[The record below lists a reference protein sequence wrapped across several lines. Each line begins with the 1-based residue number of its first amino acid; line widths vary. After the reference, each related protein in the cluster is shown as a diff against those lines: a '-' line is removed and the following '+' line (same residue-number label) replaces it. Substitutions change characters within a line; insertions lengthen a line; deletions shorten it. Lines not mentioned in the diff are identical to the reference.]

1 MLKIVG
7 YARKTYLNLAITLST
22 SLSGLAQ
29 LLVASTVFPHKLQ
42 VIPSLLRKGLCDAQ
56 VPLNSPFLRKISLTD
71 IRTKKSARKPSVIK
85 KVVIP
90 D

>member
-7 YARKTYLNLAITLST
+7 YARKDYLNLAITLST

>member
-7 YARKTYLNLAITLST
+7 YALKDYLNLAITLST

-42 VIPSLLRKGLCDAQ
+42 VIPSLLRKGLCEAQ

>member
-7 YARKTYLNLAITLST
+7 YAGKDYLNLAITLST

-42 VIPSLLRKGLCDAQ
+42 VIPSLLRKGLCEAQ

>member
-7 YARKTYLNLAITLST
+7 YALKDYLNLAITLST

>member
-7 YARKTYLNLAITLST
+7 YARKDYLNLAITLST
-22 SLSGLAQ
+22 SLSGLTQ
-29 LLVASTVFPHKLQ
+29 ELVESTVFPHKLQ

>member
-1 MLKIVG
+1 LLKIVG
-7 YARKTYLNLAITLST
+7 YDRKTYLNLAITLST

-71 IRTKKSARKPSVIK
+71 IKTKKSARKHSVIK

>member
-7 YARKTYLNLAITLST
+7 YARKDYLNLAITLST

-29 LLVASTVFPHKLQ
+29 EVVASTVFPHKLQ

>member
-7 YARKTYLNLAITLST
+7 YAREDYLNLAITLST

-42 VIPSLLRKGLCDAQ
+42 VIPSLLRKGLCEAQ

-71 IRTKKSARKPSVIK
+71 IKTKKSARKPSVIK

>member
-1 MLKIVG
+1 MLKIGG
-7 YARKTYLNLAITLST
+7 YALKDYLNLAITLST

-56 VPLNSPFLRKISLTD
+56 VPLNSPFFRKISLTD
-71 IRTKKSARKPSVIK
+71 IRTKNSARKPSVIK

>member
-42 VIPSLLRKGLCDAQ
+42 VIPSLLRKGLCEAQ

>member
-29 LLVASTVFPHKLQ
+29 LFVASTVFPHKLQ
-42 VIPSLLRKGLCDAQ
+42 VIPSLLRKGLCEAQ

>member
-1 MLKIVG
+1 MLD
-7 YARKTYLNLAITLST
+7 YLNLAITLST